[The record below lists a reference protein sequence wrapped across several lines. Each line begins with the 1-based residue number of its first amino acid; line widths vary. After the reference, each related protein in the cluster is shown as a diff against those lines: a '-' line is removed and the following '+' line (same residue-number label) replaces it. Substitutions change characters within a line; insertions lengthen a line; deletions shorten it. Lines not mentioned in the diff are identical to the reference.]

1 MNDERRLNDGR
12 SCSPWASFRKDKD
25 AMSHKLAIIE
35 QNSPPGRRAGDL
47 PALVVRAGGL
57 AAGAGLV
64 DQLSFA
70 VMRRLD
76 LDDVFTNDRHFSAAG
91 YHVLL

>member
-1 MNDERRLNDGR
+1 
-12 SCSPWASFRKDKD
+12 
-25 AMSHKLAIIE
+25 MSHELAIIE
-35 QNSPPGRRAGDL
+35 KNSPPGRRAGEL
-47 PALVVRAGGL
+47 PALVVRARGL

-91 YHVLL
+91 FRVLF